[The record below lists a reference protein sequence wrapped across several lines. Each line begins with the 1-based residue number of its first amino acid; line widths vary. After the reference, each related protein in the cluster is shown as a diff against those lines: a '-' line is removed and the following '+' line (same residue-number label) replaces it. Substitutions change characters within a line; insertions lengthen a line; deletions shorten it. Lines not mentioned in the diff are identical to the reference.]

1 MRGRIRSIKPEIASD
16 EELWDLEQETGLPLF
31 RAFTMLWCFADREGR
46 FEWRPRRLKSAILP
60 YWEGDILDVLETLV
74 VGHFVVRYE
83 VDGKQYAH
91 VRTFGDHQ
99 VINAREAPSILPPP
113 PVAAVADDRPSRVRH
128 APITREVHARGEG
141 KGTELERKGTEGV
154 ACASDPHDPDCDP
167 HECET
172 IPAPA
177 DEAPETPAPRER
189 VLEPVDD
196 GWQSPFPPEA
206 EGTPPVWRSL
216 RGWEPSD
223 ELYAEAKVQGVS
235 KEVFDRQ
242 LAKLRNGPIGGSR
255 GVFDR
260 DDYVRLQIPHWRTWD
275 ETDRAKAS
283 LAPPGFR
290 SGFRGS
296 GAPPPLEPSK
306 KHLAFAEKHAIA
318 IAPIVNG
325 LALEGVVDAL
335 GHKGALEELGR
346 RLLAARKAKE
356 AAA

>member
-1 MRGRIRSIKPEIASD
+1 MRGRIRTVKPELFTD
-16 EELWDLEQETGLPLF
+16 EELWDLAEATGLPLLQ
-31 RAFTMLWCFADREGR
+31 AFVGLWCFADREGR
-46 FEWRPRRLKSAILP
+46 FEWRPRALKSAVLP
-60 YWEGDILDVLETLV
+60 FWEGDMTVVLGALESGGFITC
-74 VGHFVVRYE
+74 YS
-83 VDGKQYAH
+83 VDDREYAY
-91 VRTFGDHQ
+91 VTKFRKHQ
-99 VINAREAPSILPPP
+99 VVNAREAKSDIPPP
-113 PVAAVADDRPSRVRH
+113 PVTATHVRALVMPVTGH
-128 APITREVHARGEG
+128 GDARGEG
-141 KGTELERKGTEGV
+141 NGRELERKGTEGV
-154 ACASDPHDPDCDP
+154 AHASDHDPDCDP

-177 DEAPETPAPRER
+177 DEAPAPRER
-189 VLEPVDD
+189 LLEPVDD

-306 KHLAFAEKHAIA
+306 RHLAFAEKHAIA

-335 GHKGALEELGR
+335 GHQGALEELGR